1 LPRHSS
7 RTSARPPATKPAPRR
22 SLGERIVW
30 WPIIVTLLVI
40 FTAAFV
46 VSPIRDAATL
56 TAVDEVRLDL
66 SPLYLLLSPISA
78 VLDTISL
85 LTVGQ
90 HIALIVW
97 VIALFIVWRVWRAN
111 RGAELITVGARVR
124 REALAALA
132 LLAGIVIVYAAVAL
146 LPRPMAQ
153 LLATDDTVLTV
164 DFHSH
169 TRYSH
174 DGRPGWTEEDV
185 RDWHSA
191 AGYDVAYIT
200 DHASYEGAERG
211 IAANPAQAG
220 EGTMLLQGIEA
231 YFRGEH
237 VNVLSAGRVY
247 RGILTPN
254 LKDVDEQALALAS
267 FINSTSPVVIQ
278 TIPANLSKVTASTGP
293 GHPGVRAIE
302 IVDGSPRGLSQGRR
316 DRARIV
322 HIADSLNLA
331 LVTGS
336 DNHGWG
342 RAAPGWTLFRIP
354 GWRGMATDSL
364 SRQLERALRDGRRQS
379 TRTVER
385 RVADGDMPLSV
396 AFTAPV
402 VAWRMLTTLSPD
414 ERVMWIVWAWGL
426 LLLGRAWRRFRDR
439 PPADA

>member
-1 LPRHSS
+1 
-7 RTSARPPATKPAPRR
+7 
-22 SLGERIVW
+22 VV
-30 WPIIVTLLVI
+30 VTLLVI
-40 FTAAFV
+40 VTAAFA
-46 VSPIRDAATL
+46 VSPLRDAATL

-66 SPLYLLLSPISA
+66 SSAYLLLSPISA

-97 VIALFIVWRVWRAN
+97 VIVLFAAWRVWRHHRSADS
-111 RGAELITVGARVR
+111 LSLGARLR

-153 LLATDDTVLTV
+153 LLATDDTVMSV

-185 RDWHSA
+185 RDWHRA
-191 AGYDVAYIT
+191 AGYDIAYIT

-211 IAANPAQAG
+211 IAANPAEAG

-231 YFRGEH
+231 YFHGEH

-247 RGILTPN
+247 RGIMTPN

-278 TIPANLSKVTASTGP
+278 TIPANLAHVVASTGP

-322 HIADSLNLA
+322 RMADSLNLA

-354 GWRGMATDSL
+354 GWRGMTTDSL

-385 RVADGDMPLSV
+385 RVADGGTPLSI

-402 VAWRMLTTLSPD
+402 VTWRMLTTLSPD

-426 LLLGRAWRRFRDR
+426 LLLGRAWRRYRDR
-439 PPADA
+439 QPALA